1 MLKQQNRMS
10 RRKFL
15 LVGGLALAGASAALV
30 GHVANNNEVEQLG
43 LEQITLP
50 IKGLHPALDGF
61 RIVQLT
67 DIHLGDLTK
76 APFAQEAVDL
86 ANSLQPDLT
95 VLTGDYVWH
104 EVDVIFELAPIL
116 AGLNARHGVYAIM
129 GNHELWEGV
138 EIVKTAL
145 REVRLPYLIN
155 QGVTISQG
163 NGRFYLAGLDD
174 GWSGAPDLNAAL
186 VGAPA
191 DAPVVLLLHEPDLAD
206 EYAHY
211 PNMALQLAGHSHG
224 GQVRLPFI
232 GAPILPPLGRKYDMG
247 LYKVGE
253 MWLYTSRGIGVT
265 HEPIRFNCPP
275 EVTEITLTVGS

>member
-1 MLKQQNRMS
+1 MLTQQTRMS

-15 LVGGLALAGASAALV
+15 LAGSLALV
-30 GHVANNNEVEQLG
+30 GAGTLGVHHVRRNNEANQLG
-43 LEQITLP
+43 LERLELP
-50 IKGLHPALDGF
+50 IRGLHPSLDGF

-67 DIHLGDLTK
+67 DIHLSKLVK
-76 APFAQEAVDL
+76 ASFAQEAVDL

-104 EVDVIFELAPIL
+104 NVEAIFELAPIL

-138 EIVKTAL
+138 EVVKTAL

-163 NGRFYLAGLDD
+163 AGNLYLAGLDD
-174 GWSGAPDLNAAL
+174 GWSGQPDLDATL
-186 VGAPA
+186 VGAPT
-191 DAPVVLLLHEPDLAD
+191 DAPVILLLHEPDLAD
-206 EYAHY
+206 DYAHY
-211 PNMALQLAGHSHG
+211 PNMALQLSGHSHG
-224 GQVRLPFI
+224 GQVRLPGI
-232 GAPILPPLGRKYDMG
+232 GAPILPKLGRKYDMG

-253 MWLYTSRGIGVT
+253 MWLYTSRGVGVT
-265 HEPIRFNCPP
+265 NEPIRFNCPP
-275 EVTEITLTVGS
+275 EVTEFTLTRL